1 MKKIIATILLI
12 FVSQYSISQQIIDG
26 SELDSISALNI
37 QDLSNFTEAIKSK
50 NFEEAYV
57 AWMSVRERSPDYN
70 EAIYVDKFAG
80 KLMKYKIS
88 ISSGEDKANFI
99 KDHISLYQEYMQYFP
114 KKTKN
119 KLGDIYGK
127 IAKLKYDNM
136 NLLGLSDM
144 DVFNDFDKAFKLD
157 PDSFN
162 NPNHLGAYFKTT
174 LNLSDNNDKTI
185 EELFTKY
192 DEISEKIE
200 SEIKNYT
207 VRANQLVTKRE
218 SGSTLSKKEEQRL
231 RSYNT
236 YLGAYAQ
243 ISKRMESQIGK
254 KGNCDNIIPL
264 YESNFEANQDN
275 SQWLN
280 RAVNRLFEK
289 DCGDSQIA
297 IKILERKNSLEPDA
311 KTTFYLGAIKDKQE
325 NFSEALVFYNQ
336 AIELETDSYEKARL
350 LFKLAQSFRKKGLYS
365 RARSHYMQ
373 ALGFNPS
380 MGKAYLSIASM
391 YNNSAKDCGDDN
403 FSQRAVYWLAAEEA
417 RKAIRVNSSLKKS
430 ANQLIKNYEA
440 KAPQKSEIFSS
451 GREGEVIEIS
461 CWINRSVK
469 VPNL

>member
-1 MKKIIATILLI
+1 MKKLFRFIVLLFI
-12 FVSQYSISQQIIDG
+12 TNSIMSQELIDP
-26 SELDSISALNI
+26 SEIDSITTLNI
-37 QDLSNFTEAIKSK
+37 IDLSNFTEALKSK
-50 NFEEAYV
+50 NFDESYNS
-57 AWMSVRERSPDYN
+57 WMSVRKRSPEYN
-70 EAIYVDKFAG
+70 EAIYADKFAG

-88 ISSGEDKANFI
+88 SSTGQEKINFI
-99 KDHISLYQEYMQYFP
+99 KDYILLYEEYIQYFP
-114 KKTKN
+114 DKTKN
-119 KLGDIYGK
+119 KIGDIYGK

-136 NLLGLSDM
+136 NLLGLSNM
-144 DVFNDFDKAFKLD
+144 DVFKEFDKAFKLD

-162 NPNHLGAYFKTT
+162 NPNHLGAYFKTM

-218 SGSTLSKKEEQRL
+218 SGSTLSNKEQQRL

-243 ISKRMESQIGK
+243 ISKRLESQIGIR
-254 KGNCDNIIPL
+254 GSCDNIIPL

-280 RAVNRLFEK
+280 RAVNRLFGK

-297 IKILERKNSLEPDA
+297 IKILETKNSSEPDA
-311 KTTFYLGAIKDKQE
+311 STAYYLGTIKDKQG
-325 NFSEALVFYNQ
+325 NSSEALAYYNQ
-336 AIELETDSYEKARL
+336 AIELETDSYEKAKI
-350 LFKLAQSFRKKGLYS
+350 LFRIATNFRKNGLYS
-365 RARSHYMQ
+365 RARSYYMQ

-380 MGKAYLSIASM
+380 MGKSHLSIALM
-391 YNNSAKDCGDDN
+391 YNDSAKNCGDDN

-417 RKAIRVNSSLKKS
+417 RKAIRVNSSLMKS
-430 ANQLIKNYEA
+430 ANQSIKNYEA

-451 GREGEVIEIS
+451 GREGEVIKIS